1 MWPGR
6 DREIPTQSVLISSC
20 LPADRFDPAEDQR
33 LRWAQERST
42 WLLRHSPVRER
53 GGGRDAGTE
62 VGREGSCEMVC
73 KVCVKKNTFPFM
85 SFSHMWPIKPSAPR
99 QMIERAERGGSI
111 SGLKSASSIFKSS
124 ARKAFSIGDLKFLWI
139 TICNPL

>member
-53 GGGRDAGTE
+53 GGGRDGGTE

-73 KVCVKKNTFPFM
+73 KVCVKKTLPFHV
-85 SFSHMWPIKPSAPR
+85 FLAHVADKTISAEANDR
-99 QMIERAERGGSI
+99 ARGERRIDFRAE
-111 SGLKSASSIFKSS
+111 
-124 ARKAFSIGDLKFLWI
+124 
-139 TICNPL
+139 ICLVYL